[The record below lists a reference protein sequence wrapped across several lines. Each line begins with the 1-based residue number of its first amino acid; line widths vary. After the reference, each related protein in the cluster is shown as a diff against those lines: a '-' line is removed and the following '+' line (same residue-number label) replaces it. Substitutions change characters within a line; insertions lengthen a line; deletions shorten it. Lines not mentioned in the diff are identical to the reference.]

1 MTTAEQIKAIRAR
14 TGLSQKMF
22 SEAFGIPSRTYEAWE
37 MGERKPPQYVIRL
50 LDTAA
55 EKLRK
60 NAETS

>member
-1 MTTAEQIKAIRAR
+1 MTTAEQIKAIRAS
-14 TGLSQKMF
+14 TGLTQKEF
-22 SEAFGIPSRTYEAWE
+22 EKAFGIPSRTYEAWE

-50 LDTAA
+50 LDTAT

>member
-1 MTTAEQIKAIRAR
+1 METAEQIKAIRAR

-50 LDTAA
+50 LDTAT